1 MLCIAIFS
9 NFVMQSIL
17 TCEKQTNH
25 VRANHNRNLDSFLQ
39 RMLHIHDI
47 YRLKNLNYKEDI
59 EAAVKK

>member
-1 MLCIAIFS
+1 MGEGREEDGVGTAAASAALCE
-9 NFVMQSIL
+9 VQW
-17 TCEKQTNH
+17 TQKEQ
-25 VRANHNRNLDSFLQ
+25 RNLDSFLL